1 MEGHKALLDIART
14 ETGLDDFGTDSFLE
28 GLKRLVDALNDEAR
42 LNAIGEK
49 FIRERILNHLKQRL
63 QIEDWYRRH
72 PEIDEENI
80 KAPLIGISLPRT
92 GSTALSFLL
101 AEDPQA
107 RSLRRLEAAQP
118 CPPPGALLEAKVD
131 LDAAM
136 QHEAGW
142 KAHTPSGENAPAE
155 CQDLMALDFKSQI
168 FPAFA
173 QIPSYMDWLMDA
185 DLTSTY
191 LYERRALKL
200 LQWRMPNKPWRLK
213 CPTHLI
219 YLEHLNNAFPDA
231 RFVMTHRDPSDVML
245 SVIDVYADIVS
256 KFTDHLDMHYQAEL
270 NIEQWSRGM
279 QRALKFRDAT
289 DSFGKKNDAR
299 FYDIHFRAMHND
311 PIGEVRGLYQW
322 LDEPVT
328 AEFEAG
334 MARWWKENSENREP
348 SSRKDP
354 ATYGVDLN
362 QVRPLFADYVERMT
376 KWTQRSE

>member
-1 MEGHKALLDIART
+1 MEGHKALLDMAKA
-14 ETGLDDFGTDSFLE
+14 ETGLNDFGNDSFLE
-28 GLKRLVDALNDEAR
+28 GLERLVNALNNEAK
-42 LNAIGEK
+42 LNAFGEK
-49 FIRERILNHLKQRL
+49 FIRERVLNHLKQRL

-72 PEIDEENI
+72 PEIETEII

-101 AEDPQA
+101 AEDPNA

-118 CPPPGALLEAKVD
+118 CPPPGAAKDTDAKID

-136 QHEAGW
+136 QRESGF
-142 KAHTPSGENAPAE
+142 KPHTPSGENAPAE

-173 QIPSYMDWLMDA
+173 QVPSYMDWLMDA

-200 LQWRMPNKPWRLK
+200 LQWRMPNKSWRLK

-245 SVIDVYADIVS
+245 SVIDVYADIVG
-256 KFTDHLDMHYQAEL
+256 KFTDHLDISYQAEL
-270 NIEQWSRGM
+270 NIEQWSKGM

-289 DSFGKKNDAR
+289 DSFGKKNDSR

-311 PIGEVRGLYQW
+311 PIGEVRGLYEW
-322 LDEPVT
+322 LGEPVT
-328 AEFEAG
+328 PEFEAG

-354 ATYGVDLN
+354 AAYGVDLN
-362 QVRPLFADYVERMT
+362 KVRPLFTDYVERMT
-376 KWTQRSE
+376 KWTQI